1 MYRTIHYIAL
11 FATLLLVQIFI
22 FDNLA
27 LSPYFNP
34 LIYVTMLVLMPMES
48 RSVVL
53 LFTGLALGLAA
64 DFATGGAGLNTA
76 ATLPAA
82 FLRQPLLALF
92 CDRDDLRDG
101 GVPSAPRMGGEW
113 NFMRYA
119 ATVVAVQHAA
129 FFMLESMSAVLL
141 PHVLLRTVLS
151 AAFTLLFV
159 FIAARLFTYNISRV

>member
-64 DFATGGAGLNTA
+64 DFATGGAGL
-76 ATLPAA
+76 
-82 FLRQPLLALF
+82 
-92 CDRDDLRDG
+92 
-101 GVPSAPRMGGEW
+101 
-113 NFMRYA
+113 
-119 ATVVAVQHAA
+119 
-129 FFMLESMSAVLL
+129 MSLI
-141 PHVLLRTVLS
+141 H
-151 AAFTLLFV
+151 
-159 FIAARLFTYNISRV
+159 I

>member
-1 MYRTIHYIAL
+1 MYRTIHYITL
-11 FATLLLVQIFI
+11 FAALLLIQIFI

-34 LIYVTMLVLMPMES
+34 LVYVTMLVLMPMES
-48 RSVVL
+48 RPVAL

-64 DFATGGAGLNTA
+64 DCTTGGAGLNTA

-82 FLRQPLLALF
+82 FLRQPVLALF

-101 GVPSAPRMGGEW
+101 GVPSPQRMGGEW

-119 ATVVAVQHAA
+119 SVVVVIQHAA
-129 FFMLESMSAVLL
+129 FFLLESMSAQLL

-159 FIAARLFTYNISRV
+159 FIATRLFTYNLSRV

>member
-1 MYRTIHYIAL
+1 MYRTIHYITL

-34 LIYVTMLVLMPMES
+34 LVYVTMLVLMPMES
-48 RSVVL
+48 RPVSL
-53 LFTGLALGLAA
+53 LFTGLALGVAA

-82 FLRQPLLALF
+82 FLRQPVLALF
-92 CDRDDLRDG
+92 CDRDDRRDG
-101 GVPSAPRMGGEW
+101 GIPSPQRMGGEW

-119 ATVVAVQHAA
+119 AAVTLLQHAA
-129 FFMLESMSAVLL
+129 FFLLESMSVQML
-141 PHVLLRTVLS
+141 PHVLLRTALS
-151 AAFTLLFV
+151 SAFTLLFV
-159 FIAARLFTYNISRV
+159 FIAARLFTYNVSRV